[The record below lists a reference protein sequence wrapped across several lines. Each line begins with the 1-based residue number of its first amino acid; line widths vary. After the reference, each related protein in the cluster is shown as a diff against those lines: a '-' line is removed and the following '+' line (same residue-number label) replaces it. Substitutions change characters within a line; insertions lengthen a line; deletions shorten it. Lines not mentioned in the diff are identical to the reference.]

1 MLQGSVRA
9 TMATKSVEV
18 QMKELLDEFNS
29 DLADT
34 VETAQAASAKR
45 TAQLLRNISPKQ
57 NGGKHPGRYARGWSV
72 KKLDRLTTV
81 VYNRT
86 DYQLTH
92 LLENGHAVKP
102 DPKRPGK
109 KDRVAGI
116 PHISKAE
123 EYAQEDFPVRIL
135 RGIKG

>member
-1 MLQGSVRA
+1 MS
-9 TMATKSVEV
+9 TKSVEL
-18 QMKELLDEFNS
+18 QMSELLDEFM
-29 DLADT
+29 T
-34 VETAQAASAKR
+34 ETADVIENAQAESAKN
-45 TAQLLRNISPKQ
+45 TAQLLRSISPKQ
-57 NGGKHPGRYARGWSV
+57 SGGNHPGRYARGWSV
-72 KKLDRLTTV
+72 KKLDRHTTV

-102 DPKRPGK
+102 DPKHPGK
-109 KDRVAGI
+109 KSRVAGI